1 VTMYDQLSA
10 RNTSSVAITSNVAI
24 PFQYGETRPVFE
36 TLPLYDTTP
45 LASEDYSVISQYDSF
60 MMSPVAPLGQAL
72 YGEAT
77 RSNKISNAIAFN
89 MKYDTS

>member
-1 VTMYDQLSA
+1 MYDQLSA
-10 RNTSSVAITSNVAI
+10 RNTSNVAI
-24 PFQYGETRPVFE
+24 PFQYGETRPVFDK
-36 TLPLYDTTP
+36 LPLYGTTP

-60 MMSPVAPLGQAL
+60 MMPPVAPLGQAL